1 MLLEPEQR
9 VHLIER
15 RQFPEDARRH
25 FAGEVEVCS
34 EHGFRVRGRLF
45 VYDGSR
51 GEFVRKRGAR
61 TRVIFFDNLMIV
73 NLLPDSVDP
82 DALRYEHDSEGALV
96 VTDGSDFAMD
106 INEFSGRE

>member
-25 FAGEVEVCS
+25 FAGVVEACS
-34 EHGFRVRGRLF
+34 RGGFRVRGHLF
-45 VYDGSR
+45 VYDGAR
-51 GEFVRKRGAR
+51 GQFVRKRGTR
-61 TRVIFFDNLMIV
+61 TRIVFFDNLVIV

-82 DALRYEHDSEGALV
+82 DALRYEHDSEDALV
-96 VTDGSDFAMD
+96 VTDGSDWSID